1 MSKGFWLEI
10 EEDGHERRVR
20 LTGSETTIGRGDDNS
35 IVVSDRRSSRHH
47 CRLVVEPQGLIL
59 EDLGSRNG
67 TVLKGTTVT
76 RTVVES
82 GDEFS
87 IGKTLFTVRDG
98 VEPEGDES
106 VVEPDGENRAAEG
119 GA

>member
-1 MSKGFWLEI
+1 MSEGFWLEI

-20 LTGSETTIGRGDDNS
+20 LTGSETAIGRGDDNA
-35 IVVSDRRSSRHH
+35 IVVSDRLSSRHH
-47 CRLVVEPQGLIL
+47 CRLVVESKGLVL

-76 RTVVES
+76 RSVLES

-87 IGKTLFTVRDG
+87 IGKTRFTVRT
-98 VEPEGDES
+98 
-106 VVEPDGENRAAEG
+106 A
-119 GA
+119 